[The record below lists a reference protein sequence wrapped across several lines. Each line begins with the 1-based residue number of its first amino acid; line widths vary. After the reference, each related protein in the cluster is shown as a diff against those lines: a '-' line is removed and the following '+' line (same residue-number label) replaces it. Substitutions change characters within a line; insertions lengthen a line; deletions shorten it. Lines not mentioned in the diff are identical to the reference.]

1 MIIGLVS
8 LKSKWELNSTSCEW
22 VLVGNNE
29 PEPEFDWFFIME
41 HFMKEQY
48 HGILDL
54 LFKGRSGTIY
64 FIPHFTDGE
73 EIYLF
78 ERYQFEEYK
87 DDYNEYTCFSENVSW
102 IYYKRHEGTVSF
114 AGTILNEAKRIL
126 ASEKQ
131 HWNQFQY
138 Q

>member
-1 MIIGLVS
+1 MCLRKLKRFCVKLKKNGSIVLMIIGLVS
-8 LKSKWELNSTSCEW
+8 IKSKWELNSTSCEW

-73 EIYLF
+73 EI
-78 ERYQFEEYK
+78 
-87 DDYNEYTCFSENVSW
+87 
-102 IYYKRHEGTVSF
+102 
-114 AGTILNEAKRIL
+114 
-126 ASEKQ
+126 
-131 HWNQFQY
+131 
-138 Q
+138 